1 MLTSRKGKP
10 MDYIIR
16 YEDGLDEYY
25 IILDDIRK
33 ISESL

>member
-16 YEDGLDEYY
+16 YEEGLDEYY